1 MSSRGPCPPGSL
13 VHADL
18 DELSQGNLEVGFRPQ
33 RSMKAGLELLPG
45 AGEEQLQRWT
55 RPAVDTNVEAMSG
68 PETSSPTE
76 FRSCCPGWRSA
87 FYEADCFGTDVSS
100 YAEELSWQASGSP
113 DTSTHNPVSAEPC
126 RYYLGLWAQ
135 LWAAEDKGQE
145 WPLFSRHTPC
155 PSQGSLVTYM
165 VIYPGGHYPCQL
177 NSVPRHSRESVYAAN
192 HSCEPSLWEQ
202 VWPLGSQLPNSQPT
216 AQLTILRPENMTETA
231 HPAQSG
237 LSPASLQAM
246 ALSTWAQGT
255 RAESG

>member
-13 VHADL
+13 VHADS

-33 RSMKAGLELLPG
+33 RSMKAGLELLPV

-55 RPAVDTNVEAMSG
+55 RPAVDTHAEAMSG
-68 PETSSPTE
+68 PEASSPTE

-135 LWAAEDKGQE
+135 AVGTA
-145 WPLFSRHTPC
+145 
-155 PSQGSLVTYM
+155 
-165 VIYPGGHYPCQL
+165 
-177 NSVPRHSRESVYAAN
+177 
-192 HSCEPSLWEQ
+192 
-202 VWPLGSQLPNSQPT
+202 LGS
-216 AQLTILRPENMTETA
+216 
-231 HPAQSG
+231 
-237 LSPASLQAM
+237 
-246 ALSTWAQGT
+246 
-255 RAESG
+255 